1 MFKKYLPQMKNTIIQ
16 LKEIEIN
23 KIEQPVR

>member
-1 MFKKYLPQMKNTIIQ
+1 MFEKYLPKMKNTIIQ